1 MLRIWPAL
9 FVPPLVFLTL
19 LSLNYALEPPAC
31 ENQTRLAMHLSAA
44 ASLAVAVGCIA
55 LAVRVWRSVG
65 GGLPDDKAGHESRTR
80 FLAAGAT
87 LLASLSTLSILMLW
101 VVQMLIPPC
110 VR

>member
-1 MLRIWPAL
+1 VRIWPAL
-9 FVPPLVFLTL
+9 FVPPLVFLAL
-19 LSLNYALEPPAC
+19 LSVNYALEPPAC

-44 ASLAVAVGCIA
+44 VSLAIAIGCIV
-55 LAVRVWRSVG
+55 LAVRVWQSVG
-65 GGLPDDKAGHESRTR
+65 GGLPDDKGDHESRTR

-87 LLASLSTLSILMLW
+87 LLSSLSTLAIVMLW